1 MRDARVLRWWPLAV
15 AVVLAFPSPGRSQ
28 DGIPGVS
35 PAAAYSASV
44 PLQPG
49 DRVRVSLWQEPQLS
63 GEFPVDESG
72 LVSLPLLGVRQVTRL
87 PADQVKRQLAEEY
100 SRQLRNQPAHII
112 LLRRV
117 RVLGAVAQP
126 GLYHVDPTL
135 SLGDV
140 VALAGGVRPDGD
152 GDDVRVTRRGR
163 VYRADVERG
172 LGVTWIESGD
182 EVFVPRSTWLE
193 RNATWLL
200 GAVISATTLIV
211 TRR

>member
-1 MRDARVLRWWPLAV
+1 M
-15 AVVLAFPSPGRSQ
+15 
-28 DGIPGVS
+28 I
-35 PAAAYSASV
+35 
-44 PLQPG
+44 
-49 DRVRVSLWQEPQLS
+49 RVSLWQEPQLS

-72 LVSLPLLGVRQVTRL
+72 LVSLPLLGVRQVSRL

-100 SRQLRNQPAHII
+100 ARQLRNQPAHIT

-117 RVLGAVAQP
+117 RILGAVADP

-140 VALAGGVRPDGD
+140 VALAGGVDPDGD
-152 GDDVRVTRRGR
+152 PNDVRVTRRGQL
-163 VYRADVERG
+163 YRASLERG
-172 LGVTWIESGD
+172 LGVSWVESGD
-182 EVFVPRSTWLE
+182 EIFVPRNSWLE

-200 GAVISATTLIV
+200 GAVISATTLIL